1 MYLEWEWNA
10 PGVGMYLEWEWNV
23 PGVGMECA
31 WSGNGIVYQQII
43 FLLF

>member
-1 MYLEWEWNA
+1 MC
-10 PGVGMYLEWEWNV
+10 LEWEWNV
-23 PGVGMECA
+23 PGVGMEYI